1 MIMLF
6 SCGRLFSAF
15 VRGRNP
21 SQTNNWNLSEVSDYR
36 MWRAKVRSAVNY
48 GSVAAIPF
56 LFKKE
61 LPALG
66 LRYN

>member
-1 MIMLF
+1 MVMLF
-6 SCGRLFSAF
+6 SSGRLFSTF

-21 SQTNNWNLSEVSDYR
+21 SKLSKLNLSEVSDYR

-66 LRYN
+66 LKYN